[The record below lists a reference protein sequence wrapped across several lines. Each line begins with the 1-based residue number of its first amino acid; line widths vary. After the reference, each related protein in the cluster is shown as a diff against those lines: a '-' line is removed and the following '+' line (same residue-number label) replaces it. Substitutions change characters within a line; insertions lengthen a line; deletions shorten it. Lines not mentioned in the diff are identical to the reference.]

1 MATSLSGTPTQAAL
15 ATLSVLPGQASL
27 GQNGN
32 VAWILLSH
40 YIRIIWRMLLM
51 KRTER
56 VGAIIKIL
64 SENPNR
70 LYSLGYFCDLF
81 QAAKSS
87 ISEDI
92 QSAKSILEGI
102 DLGLIETTAGAGGG
116 VKLIPYI
123 SDTEAEK
130 ALNQLCDKLRDKNR
144 ILGSGFLY
152 TSDLMFDS
160 NITKRAGEIFARRFI
175 DMGADYVVTIETK
188 GIPVALMTAHML
200 NLPLV
205 VIRRESKISE
215 GSTVSINYFS
225 GSAERIQKMSI
236 SKRAVTPGSKA
247 IIIDDFMRAG
257 GSVKGISDML
267 SEFDIE
273 IVGTGVVIASTEPQ
287 KKKITDY
294 FPLIYLGSV
303 DENEKT
309 IEVFPNSLIFYKKNL

>member
-1 MATSLSGTPTQAAL
+1 
-15 ATLSVLPGQASL
+15 
-27 GQNGN
+27 
-32 VAWILLSH
+32 
-40 YIRIIWRMLLM
+40 M

-64 SENPNR
+64 SENPNK
-70 LYSLGYFCDLF
+70 LYSLSYFCDLF
-81 QAAKSS
+81 HAAKSS

-92 QSAKSILEGI
+92 QSAKQILESI
-102 DLGLIETTAGAGGG
+102 HLGLIETTAGAGGG
-116 VKLIPYI
+116 VKLIPHI
-123 SDTEAEK
+123 SDAEAEK
-130 ALNQLCDKLRDKNR
+130 TLNQICDKLRDKNR
-144 ILGSGFLY
+144 ILASGFLY
-152 TSDLMFDS
+152 TSDLMFDAG
-160 NITKRAGEIFARRFI
+160 ITKRAGEIFARRF
-175 DMGADYVVTIETK
+175 MSLGADYVVTIETK
-188 GIPVALMTAHML
+188 GIPVALMTAYML

-247 IIIDDFMRAG
+247 IIVDDFMRAG
-257 GSVKGISDML
+257 GSVKGVSDML

-273 IVGTGVVIASTEPQ
+273 IVGTGVVIASTEPE
-287 KKKITDY
+287 KKKISDY

-309 IEVFPNSLIFYKKNL
+309 VEVFPNSLIFCKKNL

>member
-1 MATSLSGTPTQAAL
+1 
-15 ATLSVLPGQASL
+15 
-27 GQNGN
+27 
-32 VAWILLSH
+32 
-40 YIRIIWRMLLM
+40 MLLM

-64 SENPNR
+64 SDNPNK

-81 QAAKSS
+81 DAAKSS
-87 ISEDI
+87 VSEDI
-92 QSAKSILEGI
+92 QAARQILENT
-102 DLGLIETTAGAGGG
+102 DLGVIETTAGAGGG
-116 VKLIPYI
+116 VKLIPHI
-123 SDTEAEK
+123 SDQEAEK
-130 ALNQLCDKLRDKNR
+130 VLNEICEKMKDKNR
-144 ILGSGFLY
+144 ILGNGFLY

-160 NITKRAGEIFARRFI
+160 NIVRRAGEIFARRFLNL
-175 DMGADYVVTIETK
+175 GADYVVTIETK

-247 IIIDDFMRAG
+247 IIIDDFMRGG
-257 GSVKGISDML
+257 GSVKGISETL
-267 SEFDIE
+267 AEFDIE
-273 IVGTGVVIASTEPQ
+273 VVGTGVVISATEPE
-287 KKKITDY
+287 KKKISDY

-303 DENEKT
+303 NESEKT

>member
-1 MATSLSGTPTQAAL
+1 
-15 ATLSVLPGQASL
+15 
-27 GQNGN
+27 
-32 VAWILLSH
+32 
-40 YIRIIWRMLLM
+40 M

-64 SENPNR
+64 SENPNK

-87 ISEDI
+87 VSEDI
-92 QSAKSILEGI
+92 QSAKQLLESLH
-102 DLGLIETTAGAGGG
+102 LGLIETTAGAGGG
-116 VKLIPYI
+116 VKLVPYI
-123 SDTEAEK
+123 SDEDAELL
-130 ALNQLCDKLRDKNR
+130 LNQVCEKLRDKNR

-160 NITKRAGEIFARRFI
+160 NLVKRAGEIFAKRF
-175 DMGADYVVTIETK
+175 MSLGADFVVTIETK

-236 SKRAVTPGSKA
+236 SKRAVTAGSKA

-257 GSVKGISDML
+257 GSVKGITDML

-273 IVGTGVVIASTEPQ
+273 IVGTGVVIASTEPE
-287 KKKITDY
+287 KKKIQDY

-303 DENEKT
+303 DENEKS
-309 IEVFPNSLIFYKKNL
+309 IDVFPNSLIFCKKHL

>member
-1 MATSLSGTPTQAAL
+1 
-15 ATLSVLPGQASL
+15 
-27 GQNGN
+27 
-32 VAWILLSH
+32 
-40 YIRIIWRMLLM
+40 M

-64 SENPNR
+64 SDNPNK
-70 LYSLGYFCDLF
+70 LYSLGYFCDMF

-92 QSAKSILEGI
+92 QSAKLILESL

-116 VKLIPYI
+116 VRLIPYI
-123 SDTEAEK
+123 SDQDAELL
-130 ALNQLCDKLRDKNR
+130 LNQVCEKLRDKNR

-160 NITKRAGEIFARRFI
+160 NLVKRAGEIFARRF
-175 DMGADYVVTIETK
+175 MNLGADYVVTIETK
-188 GIPVALMTAHML
+188 GIPVALMTSHML

-236 SKRAVTPGSKA
+236 SKRAVSVGSKA

-257 GSVKGISDML
+257 GSVKGISEML
-267 SEFDIE
+267 AEFDIE
-273 IVGTGVVIASTEPQ
+273 VVGTGIVIASTEPE
-287 KKKITDY
+287 KKKIQDY

-303 DENEKT
+303 DEERKT
-309 IEVFPNSLIFYKKNL
+309 IDVFPNSLIFSKKYL

>member
-1 MATSLSGTPTQAAL
+1 
-15 ATLSVLPGQASL
+15 
-27 GQNGN
+27 
-32 VAWILLSH
+32 
-40 YIRIIWRMLLM
+40 M

-56 VGAIIKIL
+56 VGAIIKVL

-70 LYSLGYFCDLF
+70 LYSLSYFCDLF

-87 ISEDI
+87 VSEDI
-92 QSAKSILEGI
+92 QTARQILESL
-102 DLGLIETTAGAGGG
+102 DLGLIETVAGASGG

-123 SDTEAEK
+123 SDQAAEK
-130 ALNQLCDKLRDKNR
+130 VLNHVCEKLQDKSR
-144 ILGSGFLY
+144 ILGNGFLY

-160 NITKRAGEIFARRFI
+160 NIVKRAGEIFARRFCNL
-175 DMGADYVVTIETK
+175 GADYVVTIETK

-247 IIIDDFMRAG
+247 IIIDDFMRGG
-257 GSVKGISDML
+257 GSVKGISEML
-267 SEFDIE
+267 SEFDME
-273 IVGTGVVIASTEPQ
+273 VVGTGVVIASTEPE
-287 KKKITDY
+287 KKKISDY
-294 FPLIYLGSV
+294 FPLIYLGTV

>member
-1 MATSLSGTPTQAAL
+1 
-15 ATLSVLPGQASL
+15 
-27 GQNGN
+27 
-32 VAWILLSH
+32 
-40 YIRIIWRMLLM
+40 M

-64 SENPNR
+64 SDNPNK

-81 QAAKSS
+81 HAAKSS

-92 QSAKSILEGI
+92 QAAKQVLESL

-123 SDTEAEK
+123 SDRVAEEL
-130 ALNQLCDKLRDKNR
+130 LNSICDKLKDKNR

-152 TSDLMFDS
+152 TSDIMFDS
-160 NITKRAGEIFARRFI
+160 NLVKRAGEIFARRF
-175 DMGADYVVTIETK
+175 MNLEADYVVTIETK

-236 SKRAVTPGSKA
+236 SKRAVASGSKA
-247 IIIDDFMRAG
+247 IIIDDFMRGG
-257 GSVKGISDML
+257 GSVKGISEML
-267 SEFDIE
+267 AEFDIQ
-273 IVGTGVVIASTEPQ
+273 IAGTGVVIASTEPE
-287 KKKITDY
+287 KKKIQDY

-303 DENEKT
+303 NEDRKT
-309 IEVFPNSLIFYKKNL
+309 IEVFPNSLIFCKKNL